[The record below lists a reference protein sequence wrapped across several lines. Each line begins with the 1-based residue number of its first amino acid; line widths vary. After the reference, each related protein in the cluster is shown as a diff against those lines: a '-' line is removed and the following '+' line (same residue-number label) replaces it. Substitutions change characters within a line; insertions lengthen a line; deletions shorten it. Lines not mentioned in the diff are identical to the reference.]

1 MKGIPARYTSESSTS
16 RAIYPSSKQS
26 WYIALVITC
35 KALLCIGIFLAY
47 DLLKIANVVPIV
59 CLLKLV

>member
-1 MKGIPARYTSESSTS
+1 MKGIPARYMSDTSTS

-26 WYIALVITC
+26 WYIILIITC
-35 KALLCIGIFLAY
+35 KALLCVGIFLAY
-47 DLLKIANVVPIV
+47 DLLKIANAIPLV

>member
-1 MKGIPARYTSESSTS
+1 MKGIPARYVSDTSTS

-26 WYIALVITC
+26 WYITLLISC
-35 KALLCIGIFLAY
+35 KALHCLGVFLAY
-47 DLLKIANVVPIV
+47 DLLKVANVVLLV